1 VCEAVGHATI
11 SHRSRAISRSAHQR
25 HCHILTDRIA
35 IFCLDKDV
43 PEVSTKLRDRC
54 QTKASLGPGMWSG
67 DFVDLTGDDSWVYSR
82 HGVTA
87 LVARAAAHREGLA
100 VEESIEPEQQRDL
113 VRAISSMA
121 TYAHQI
127 LDFGK

>member
-1 VCEAVGHATI
+1 
-11 SHRSRAISRSAHQR
+11 
-25 HCHILTDRIA
+25 
-35 IFCLDKDV
+35 
-43 PEVSTKLRDRC
+43 
-54 QTKASLGPGMWSG
+54 MWSG
-67 DFVDLTGDDSWVYSR
+67 DFVDLTGDDSWVYNR

-100 VEESIEPEQQRDL
+100 VEESIEPEQQGDL